1 MKRAERGFSFI
12 ELMAASLVVLVAILA
27 VMQVYISSIKL
38 VMQARE
44 MDIATDDL
52 KDVLEAMKSASFAN
66 LLTDFPA
73 SPVTVN
79 ANVVGGF
86 LLNNEVIRVTYPNG
100 TAVDPL
106 LIQVTVS
113 WTGKDRRPYSQTFR
127 TLRTR
132 GYE

>member
-1 MKRAERGFSFI
+1 MKRAKRGFTFI

-27 VMQVYISSIKL
+27 IMQVYITSIKL

-52 KDVLEAMKSASFAN
+52 KDVLEAMKSASFSN
-66 LLTDFPA
+66 LPVLFPDNGA
-73 SPVTVN
+73 VN
-79 ANVVGGF
+79 ANVIGGF

-100 TAVDPL
+100 TTVDPL

-113 WTGKDRRPYSQTFR
+113 WTGRDMRLYNQVFY